1 MDFSNHLLL
10 AVVFLVIG
18 FVLLIKGADLF
29 VEGSS
34 SIAKKLNVPA
44 MIIGLTIV
52 AMGTSLPELAV
63 SLTASMAGN
72 NELAVSNVLGSNL
85 FNLTVVIGV
94 CALIVPVTV
103 QKNTLQRDFPVSVI
117 STILLFA
124 LGIGGMTIG
133 HADGVILSAL
143 FVIFLILMVRSALKA
158 RKAALTEFSPEAA
171 ELELE
176 EEEVSED
183 IRVIPVWRCI
193 LYIGLGIA
201 GIILGSDW
209 VVGAASAIAA
219 QFGLSQNLIGLTI
232 VAIGTSLP
240 ELVTSVTA
248 ARKNEVDLALG
259 NALGSNI
266 FNVFLILGVSGAIS
280 PMGYGTENM
289 IDTIILLGASLL
301 VWMFAAS
308 SRKIVRKEGIVMLLV
323 YAADMVYIC
332 LR

>member
-18 FVLLIKGADLF
+18 FVFLIKGADLF

-34 SIAKKLNVPA
+34 SIAKKLKVPA

-63 SLTASMAGN
+63 SLTASVAGN

-103 QKNTLQRDFPVSVI
+103 QKNTLQRDFPVSVV

-124 LGIGGMTIG
+124 FGIGGMTIG
-133 HADGVILSAL
+133 RADGVILSVL
-143 FVIFLILMVRSALKA
+143 FLIFLILMIRSALKA
-158 RKAALTEFSPEAA
+158 RKEALTEFTPEAA
-171 ELELE
+171 ELALE
-176 EEEVSED
+176 EKEVSED
-183 IRVIPVWRCI
+183 IRVMPVWRCI
-193 LYIGLGIA
+193 LSIALGIV

-209 VVGAASAIAA
+209 VVDAASAVAA
-219 QFGLSQNLIGLTI
+219 RFGLSQNLIGLTI

-266 FNVFLILGVSGAIS
+266 FNIFLILGVSGAIS

-308 SRKIVRKEGIVMLLV
+308 SRKILRKEGIVMLLV

>member
-193 LYIGLGIA
+193 LYIGLGSRRGQCHCGAVRTESEPYRPDDCGHRYQSA
-201 GIILGSDW
+201 GTGDFCDRRPEERGGP
-209 VVGAASAIAA
+209 GAGQCAGF
-219 QFGLSQNLIGLTI
+219 QYF
-232 VAIGTSLP
+232 
-240 ELVTSVTA
+240 
-248 ARKNEVDLALG
+248 
-259 NALGSNI
+259 
-266 FNVFLILGVSGAIS
+266 
-280 PMGYGTENM
+280 
-289 IDTIILLGASLL
+289 
-301 VWMFAAS
+301 
-308 SRKIVRKEGIVMLLV
+308 
-323 YAADMVYIC
+323 
-332 LR
+332 